1 MIKTGASLLHS
12 VLLFFTVMLSL
23 MSTPLLARDKTDVVI
38 LKNGDHVTGEIK
50 ALARGKLSLSTDSMG
65 TVSIEWEDVERVT
78 SQWVF
83 EVETETGLR
92 TFGSL
97 APAAEPKTME
107 IILEGSRNTLN
118 QTSVVRLTQIEAG
131 FWARL
136 EGYMDLGFNFARANR
151 ATQWTFGSEVKS
163 RNEIRQLKS
172 TFSSYFDARK
182 EVESTTRNVFT
193 FDWTR
198 FFSGRWLVT
207 GLTSFTQN
215 QELNLDLRSSFG
227 GDLGRHVIQNN
238 RSLLTVR
245 VDLRSS
251 FGGDLG
257 RHVIQNNR
265 SLLTVR
271 AGAVFSKE
279 QFAPTEFEPM
289 GENRNNIEATGTL
302 SWELFSFQDPEIDII
317 TTLTVL
323 PSLSNWGR
331 IRADFV
337 VQILTLASNS
347 SSSKTSPGV
356 PPCLTTMTAVL
367 PKETRQTTLASRPRW
382 DGPFKL

>member
-1 MIKTGASLLHS
+1 MIKQRTSLLLS
-12 VLLFFTVMLSL
+12 MGLFFTILLQL
-23 MSTPLLARDKTDVVI
+23 MSVPALGRDKTDVII

-50 ALARGKLSLSTDSMG
+50 SLARGKLSLSTDSMG
-65 TVSIEWEDVERVT
+65 TVAIEWEDVERVT

-97 APAAEPKTME
+97 APAAGPKTME
-107 IILEGSRNTLN
+107 IIGEGSRNTLN

-245 VDLRSS
+245 
-251 FGGDLG
+251 
-257 RHVIQNNR
+257 
-265 SLLTVR
+265 
-271 AGAVFSKE
+271 AGAIFSKE

-302 SWELFSFQDPEIDII
+302 AWELFSFQDPEIDII

-331 IRADFV
+331 IRADFDTRI
-337 VQILTLASNS
+337 QFELFKDFSWSATLFDNYD
-347 SSSKTSPGV
+347 
-356 PPCLTTMTAVL
+356 
-367 PKETRQTTLASRPRW
+367 SRPPEGNETNDFGITTSVGW
-382 DGPFKL
+382 SF